1 MAANTLW
8 TQLNDDPQLFRTGE
22 KRTSRRQKK
31 RVSWFFEF
39 VTEKS
44 KGEIK
49 RFDQLSR
56 DHVSSYYR
64 KLLSY
69 VEKGELSEATVWDQ
83 LYAINRLGK
92 EILQKGY
99 TRADIRVDLPTLK
112 ARRQAKSLSS
122 AGRVKLKEVGRIKRG
137 NLEKGYIQ
145 FQLEAQK
152 AEERVAEL
160 EGQLNKAM
168 NALQTKES
176 QNIEKTMLLEDKKFL
191 LFKAQSELDACKK
204 YSEDLEKEL
213 SLLKRQMEYI
223 HHRVDKGFLSSGT
236 FNKYLKDFYEQQ
248 KGTYS

>member
-44 KGEIK
+44 SGEIK

-56 DHVSSYYR
+56 DHVFSYYR

-69 VEKGELSEATVWDQ
+69 VEQGDLSEATVWDQ

-99 TRADIRVDLPTLK
+99 TKVDIRVDVPTLK
-112 ARRQAKSLSS
+112 ARRQARSLPSE
-122 AGRVKLKEVGRIKRG
+122 GRVKLKEVGRIKLG
-137 NLEKGYIQ
+137 DLEKGYIQ
-145 FQLEAQK
+145 FQLEAQEAK
-152 AEERVAEL
+152 DRVVEL
-160 EGQLNKAM
+160 EGKLNKAM
-168 NALQTKES
+168 DALKIKES
-176 QNIEKTMLLEDKKFL
+176 QKIEQNMLLEDKKFL
-191 LFKAQSELDACKK
+191 LFKAQSELDECRKR
-204 YSEDLEKEL
+204 SEDLEWEL

-223 HHRVDKGFLSSGT
+223 HYRVDKGFLNSGT
-236 FNKYLKDFYEQQ
+236 FEKYLRDFCEQQ

>member
-22 KRTSRRQKK
+22 KRTSRHQKK
-31 RVSWFFEF
+31 RVGWFFEF

-56 DHVSSYYR
+56 DHVTSYYR

-99 TRADIRVDLPTLK
+99 TRADIRVDVPTLK
-112 ARRQAKSLSS
+112 ARRQARSLPSE
-122 AGRVKLKEVGRIKRG
+122 GRVKLKEVGRINRG
-137 NLEKGYIQ
+137 DLEKGYIQ
-145 FQLEAQK
+145 FQLEAK
-152 AEERVAEL
+152 EAKDRVVEL
-160 EGQLNKAM
+160 EGKLNKAI
-168 NALQTKES
+168 NALRTKES
-176 QNIEKTMLLEDKKFL
+176 QKIEQNMLLEDKKFL

-204 YSEDLEKEL
+204 HSEDLEKEL

-223 HHRVDKGFLSSGT
+223 HHRVDKGFFRRGK
-236 FNKYLKDFYEQQ
+236 FDGYLKDFFQE
-248 KGTYS
+248 

>member
-1 MAANTLW
+1 MAVNTLW

-31 RVSWFFEF
+31 RVNRFFEF

-44 KGEIK
+44 RGEIT

-56 DHVSSYYR
+56 DHVISYYR
-64 KLLSY
+64 KLLSE

-99 TRADIRVDLPTLK
+99 TKTDIRVDVPTLK
-112 ARRQAKSLSS
+112 ARRQARSLSS
-122 AGRVKLKEVGRIKRG
+122 EGRVKLKEVGRIKRG
-137 NLEKGYIQ
+137 DLEKGYIQ
-145 FQLEAQK
+145 LQLQAQK
-152 AEERVAEL
+152 AKDRVVEL

-168 NALQTKES
+168 NALQIKES
-176 QNIEKTMLLEDKKFL
+176 QKIEQNMLLEDKKFL
-191 LFKAQSELDACKK
+191 LFKAHLELDECRKH
-204 YSEDLEKEL
+204 SENLEQEL

-223 HHRVDKGFLSSGT
+223 QFRVDKGFFRKGK
-236 FNKYLKDFYEQQ
+236 FDGYLKDFSQER
-248 KGTYS
+248 

>member
-44 KGEIK
+44 SGEIK

-56 DHVSSYYR
+56 DHVISYYR

-69 VEKGELSEATVWDQ
+69 VEKGELSDATVWDQ

-99 TRADIRVDLPTLK
+99 TKVDIRVDVPTLK
-112 ARRQAKSLSS
+112 ARRRARSLSS
-122 AGRVKLKEVGRIKRG
+122 EGRVKLKEVGRIKRG
-137 NLEKGYIQ
+137 DLEKGYIQ
-145 FQLEAQK
+145 FQLKAQK
-152 AEERVAEL
+152 ADETVVEL
-160 EGQLNKAM
+160 EGQLRKRKD
-168 NALQTKES
+168 ALES
-176 QNIEKTMLLEDKKFL
+176 KDEQIMIQGMLLEEE
-191 LFKAQSELDACKK
+191 KARLDTAQLALHECEQS
-204 YSEDLEKEL
+204 SEAL
-213 SLLKRQMEYI
+213 
-223 HHRVDKGFLSSGT
+223 
-236 FNKYLKDFYEQQ
+236 
-248 KGTYS
+248 

>member
-44 KGEIK
+44 RGEIR

-56 DHVSSYYR
+56 DHVISYYR

-69 VEKGELSEATVWDQ
+69 VEQGELSEATVWDQ

-99 TRADIRVDLPTLK
+99 TKVDIRVDVPTLK
-112 ARRQAKSLSS
+112 ARRQARSLSS
-122 AGRVKLKEVGRIKRG
+122 EGRVKLKEVGRIKRG
-137 NLEKGYIQ
+137 DLEKGYIQ
-145 FQLEAQK
+145 FQLEAQE
-152 AEERVAEL
+152 ANDRVVEL
-160 EGQLNKAM
+160 QGQLNKAM
-168 NALQTKES
+168 NALQIKES
-176 QNIEKTMLLEDKKFL
+176 QKIEQNRLLEDKKFL
-191 LFKAQSELDACKK
+191 LFKANQELDACKK
-204 YSEDLEKEL
+204 HSEDLEQEL

-223 HHRVDKGFLSSGT
+223 HYRVDKGFLRKGK
-236 FNKYLKDFYEQQ
+236 FDGYLKDFFQE
-248 KGTYS
+248 

>member
-1 MAANTLW
+1 MVANTLW

-44 KGEIK
+44 NGEIT
-49 RFDQLSR
+49 RFDQMTR
-56 DHVSSYYR
+56 DHVISYYR

-69 VEKGELSEATVWDQ
+69 VEQGDLSEATVWDQ

-99 TRADIRVDLPTLK
+99 TKVDIRVDVPTLK

-122 AGRVKLKEVGRIKRG
+122 EGRVKLKEVGRIKRG
-137 NLEKGYIQ
+137 DLEKGYIQ
-145 FQLEAQK
+145 FQLEAK
-152 AEERVAEL
+152 EAKERVVEL

-168 NALQTKES
+168 DALKIKDS
-176 QNIEKTMLLEDKKFL
+176 QKREQNMLLEDKKFL

-204 YSEDLEKEL
+204 HSEDLEKEL

-223 HHRVDKGFLSSGT
+223 HHRVDKGFLNSGT
-236 FNKYLKDFYEQQ
+236 FEKYLRDFYEQQ
-248 KGTYS
+248 KTTYN